1 MHISIPVEHSCEF
14 INVVPVNPLISKCQI
29 KVCWVGQT
37 PNRNRSVITKD
48 VARQMANSLP
58 GSPIV
63 GYYNEHTGDFEEH
76 NRTMEIS
83 NGKLII
89 KDTTVPYGFVDLNA
103 KVWFQKFIDD
113 GLVEREYLVTEGYIW
128 TGQFPEAQRI
138 LECGNNQSMELDE
151 KNLEGRWTKD
161 SNGEP
166 QFFIINEAII
176 SKLCILGED
185 VEPCFE
191 GSQIKAEFALDEG
204 FVAKFSLMAEQLK
217 EILDKGGKREM
228 QTYAVKIG
236 DAIWNAL
243 YSLMAERYPAEVG
256 TTYAIKGFYE
266 EEGQKFALLCHRED
280 NNLIRL
286 DFSVDEADNVVFAEE
301 VTEYAAEDVEAQFDA
316 EAVSE
321 FESTYFKKKEE
332 DEEEPKKDDETD
344 PEEEKEDDSE
354 PEKEEDKTDDDDE
367 DKKKKKYALE
377 EIPEYVE
384 LSNQFAELAA
394 KYAALEAEKLALD
407 SQMAELVEF
416 KNASDRKAKEDM
428 IASFYMLS
436 DEDKAEY
443 VNNIDK
449 YSVDEIE
456 AQLSI
461 LCVRNK
467 VSFALDDETEKA
479 PSMTYGLTDSDKEP
493 TVEVPAWIKAVKEVE
508 KSL

>member
-1 MHISIPVEHSCEF
+1 MHVSIPVENSCEF

-29 KVCWVGQT
+29 KVCWVDNV

-48 VARQMANSLP
+48 VAREMANSLP
-58 GSPIV
+58 GCPIV
-63 GYYNEHTGDFEEH
+63 GFYNEHTDDYEEH
-76 NRTMEIS
+76 NRMMEIK
-83 NGKLII
+83 NGMLTI

-113 GLVEREYLVTEGYIW
+113 GIVEREYLMTEGYIW
-128 TGQFPEAQRI
+128 TGQYPEAQRI
-138 LECGNNQSMELDE
+138 IERGNNQSMELDE
-151 KNLEGRWTKD
+151 KNLDGTWTKD
-161 SNGEP
+161 AKGNP

-191 GSQIKAEFALDEG
+191 GAQIKAEFALDEG

-217 EILDKGGKREM
+217 EILDKGGKEEM

-236 DAIWNAL
+236 DVVWNAL
-243 YSLMAERYPAEVG
+243 YSLMAEKYPAEVG
-256 TTYAIKGFYE
+256 STYAIKGFYE

-280 NNLIRL
+280 NNLIRI
-286 DFSVDEADNVVFAEE
+286 DFSVDEAENVIFAEE
-301 VTEYAAEDVEAQFDA
+301 VTEFAAENVPEEVQFEA

-321 FESTYFKKKEE
+321 FESTFFKKKEE
-332 DEEEPKKDDETD
+332 EEEKKEDDKSNEGDPEEKEEEPKEDE
-344 PEEEKEDDSE
+344 E
-354 PEKEEDKTDDDDE
+354 DDE
-367 DKKKKKYALE
+367 DKKKKKYTLE

-384 LSNQFAELAA
+384 LSNQFAELTA
-394 KYAALEAEKLALD
+394 KYAALEAEKATLD
-407 SQMAELVEF
+407 SQLAELTEF
-416 KNASDRKAKEDM
+416 KNASDRKAKENM

-449 YSVDEIE
+449 YSVEDIE
-456 AQLSI
+456 AGLAI
-461 LCVRNK
+461 ICVRNK
-467 VSFALDDETEKA
+467 VSFSLEEEDKSN
-479 PSMTYGLTDSDKEP
+479 PVMTYSLNDNNKEP
-493 TVEVPAWIKAVKEVE
+493 EVEAPAWVKAVQETQ

>member
-1 MHISIPVEHSCEF
+1 
-14 INVVPVNPLISKCQI
+14 
-29 KVCWVGQT
+29 
-37 PNRNRSVITKD
+37 
-48 VARQMANSLP
+48 
-58 GSPIV
+58 
-63 GYYNEHTGDFEEH
+63 
-76 NRTMEIS
+76 
-83 NGKLII
+83 
-89 KDTTVPYGFVDLNA
+89 
-103 KVWFQKFIDD
+103 
-113 GLVEREYLVTEGYIW
+113 
-128 TGQFPEAQRI
+128 
-138 LECGNNQSMELDE
+138 
-151 KNLEGRWTKD
+151 
-161 SNGEP
+161 
-166 QFFIINEAII
+166 
-176 SKLCILGED
+176 
-185 VEPCFE
+185 
-191 GSQIKAEFALDEG
+191 
-204 FVAKFSLMAEQLK
+204 
-217 EILDKGGKREM
+217 M

-236 DAIWNAL
+236 DVIWNAL